1 MSCEQCKEPDKLVI
15 NDTISHP
22 YHDCHVIENLPDGH
36 ELWIKNKYGRVAAII
51 RFDSLGHLQELLR
64 VEVARHQDVLVT
76 QSHEHTL
83 EGQVNQTSGADSIA
97 APGKIF

>member
-1 MSCEQCKEPDKLVI
+1 MSNKITVSQKKNHRVGVFVDVQ
-15 NDTISHP
+15 NM
-22 YHDCHVIENLPDGH
+22 YHSAKNL
-36 ELWIKNKYGRVAAII
+36 YGARVN
-51 RFDSLGHLQELLR
+51 FQELLR